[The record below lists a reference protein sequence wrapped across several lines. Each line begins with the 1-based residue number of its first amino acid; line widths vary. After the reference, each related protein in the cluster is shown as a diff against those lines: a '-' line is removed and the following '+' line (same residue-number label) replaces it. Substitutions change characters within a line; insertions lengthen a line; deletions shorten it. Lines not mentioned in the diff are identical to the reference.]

1 MKDRIKELR
10 KTLGLTLEEFGKRL
24 GVTKAAI
31 SRLENGVNSVTD
43 QMFTSICRE
52 FNVNEEWLRSG
63 EGEMFVQVPEEDQ
76 YSKAAASLLKEDDVF
91 AMEAIKLYHS
101 LSSDQRIAVK
111 NFILQLAENIKEKE

>member
-101 LSSDQRIAVK
+101 LSAEQRIAVK